1 MFRAGFAASA
11 AVALGGSAAVASH
24 PDSLSMGI
32 SQLTVG
38 ELKHLLSEAEVD
50 FRDCIEKSEL
60 AARLRE
66 TLPSMPARARDRL
79 DALLS
84 QVGAVSLAQG
94 AANSSDDSG
103 AVATTNSTKEL
114 MAEERNTVELFER
127 CSRSVVH
134 ITTTVQ
140 VQRGGFSMDILDIPQ
155 GSGSGFVWDKQ
166 GHLVTNFHVI
176 KDAQRAKVTMSDGK
190 TYDAKLV
197 GYEADKDLAVLKLVN
212 GGDGRADA
220 LGADAFSEAWKLSLS
235 PIAVGTTQNL
245 RVGQKV
251 FAIGNPFGLDQT
263 LTAGIV
269 SGVGRDIKSITG
281 RRIRDVVQTDAAINP
296 GNSGGPLLDSR
307 GRLIGVNTVIYSPS
321 GASSGVGFAIPSD
334 TVRRVVNQII
344 RVGRVVRAGVGVHCA
359 ADQIARR
366 MNVDGVIVLEV
377 PPGSGAAAAG
387 IKGVT
392 RDPGTGAAVLGDVIV
407 AVEGTRVTA
416 VEDLLAKVE
425 TRDVGEV
432 VRITVRRGGSGGREV
447 DLKVRLTE
455 LKSRM

>member
-1 MFRAGFAASA
+1 M
-11 AVALGGSAAVASH
+11 
-24 PDSLSMGI
+24 
-32 SQLTVG
+32 
-38 ELKHLLSEAEVD
+38 
-50 FRDCIEKSEL
+50 
-60 AARLRE
+60 
-66 TLPSMPARARDRL
+66 
-79 DALLS
+79 
-84 QVGAVSLAQG
+84 
-94 AANSSDDSG
+94 
-103 AVATTNSTKEL
+103 NSTKEL

-296 GNSGGPLLDSR
+296 GNSGDR
-307 GRLIGVNTVIYSPS
+307 CWT
-321 GASSGVGFAIPSD
+321 
-334 TVRRVVNQII
+334 
-344 RVGRVVRAGVGVHCA
+344 
-359 ADQIARR
+359 
-366 MNVDGVIVLEV
+366 
-377 PPGSGAAAAG
+377 AAAG
-387 IKGVT
+387 SSAST
-392 RDPGTGAAVLGDVIV
+392 P
-407 AVEGTRVTA
+407 
-416 VEDLLAKVE
+416 
-425 TRDVGEV
+425 
-432 VRITVRRGGSGGREV
+432 
-447 DLKVRLTE
+447 
-455 LKSRM
+455 

>member
-11 AVALGGSAAVASH
+11 AVALGVASH

-212 GGDGRADA
+212 GGNGRADA
-220 LGADAFSEAWKLSLS
+220 TPTDAFSEAWKRSLS